1 MTLISIYFL
10 FSLSLFVSRFFIG
23 CTVTN
28 LAATPSLD
36 VHDSFD
42 SDTHRWREMA
52 PNEGIPMG
60 AEARLDKASGKVM
73 YRPVPNTLRARDCFF
88 WFFFSAGLSAS
99 RGLCLFV
106 FCLRLMVFCL
116 CLFVCFP
123 MACACLG

>member
-1 MTLISIYFL
+1 LKCKLTRWFHVLAANVENDVDLDL
-10 FSLSLFVSRFFIG
+10 FSILSLSVCLLHFFG

-106 FCLRLMVFCL
+106 F
-116 CLFVCFP
+116 
-123 MACACLG
+123 ACD